1 MKVNSVPSEHGA
13 QETETDSG
21 FYFKIVGFG
30 PDYKWF
36 NAPFRHPSQFLG
48 QNLKPHTPKTSPTT
62 LPHNP
67 TDLHQN
73 IF

>member
-30 PDYKWF
+30 PDYK
-36 NAPFRHPSQFLG
+36 
-48 QNLKPHTPKTSPTT
+48 
-62 LPHNP
+62 
-67 TDLHQN
+67 
-73 IF
+73 